1 MFPGRPADEASDMAT
16 IRANCPTCGQVDL
29 PAEEISLEVAAGGDR
44 GRYAFTCPDCSA
56 DITRAADG
64 RVVGLLR
71 AAGATSNV
79 AEAPEPKGESL
90 PAADRN
96 PCRDAPPFTMDDM
109 IDLHF
114 LLQDETWLAQ
124 ELASGRLGETA
135 R

>member
-1 MFPGRPADEASDMAT
+1 MLRPPPADEPTDMAT
-16 IRANCPTCGQVDL
+16 IRTNCPTCGQVDL

-44 GRYAFTCPDCSA
+44 GRYAFTCPDCRT

-64 RVVGLLR
+64 KAVSLLL
-71 AAGATSNV
+71 AAGATSD
-79 AEAPEPKGESL
+79 AAAPEPTTVSL
-90 PAADRN
+90 PAEDQN
-96 PCRDAPPFTMDDM
+96 PCPDAPAFTMDDL

-124 ELASGRLGETA
+124 EVDLGRLGEAT

>member
-1 MFPGRPADEASDMAT
+1 MFTRPLADDAPDMAT

-29 PAEEISLEVAAGGDR
+29 PAEEISLEVAGGGDR

-64 RVVGLLR
+64 KVVGLLR
-71 AAGATSNV
+71 AAGATSSV
-79 AEAPEPKGESL
+79 EEAPEPMPVSL

-96 PCRDAPPFTMDDM
+96 PCREAPAFTMDDL